1 MNHNNCNEKD
11 IIAEL
16 IDSYVPFLWL
26 YPPKTSGILNI
37 SSVTLWLCCHGEFP
51 GSFTQPLP
59 QPQSVTMETFFLSRI
74 SLILTVARETISG
87 IPISCPLQQTHLAY
101 FFSKYV
107 LVILHLP
114 RCVGLC
120 LSFRTKE
127 TICLRVLY
135 PITSWLIMKCE
146 QIQTQL
152 CLQFNSP
159 MMQGQDDSLI
169 FHHSVP
175 DLKYLI
181 MFGAISTCEIPHCK
195 P

>member
-1 MNHNNCNEKD
+1 M
-11 IIAEL
+11 IISTKNLRNLEYFQSHTLAL
-16 IDSYVPFLWL
+16 LPWRVSWL
-26 YPPKTSGILNI
+26 LD
-37 SSVTLWLCCHGEFP
+37 
-51 GSFTQPLP
+51 TQLLP

-87 IPISCPLQQTHLAY
+87 IPISCPLQTLSY
-101 FFSKYV
+101 FSNKYV
-107 LVILHLP
+107 LVILSLP

-135 PITSWLIMKCE
+135 PIMSWMIIKCE
-146 QIQTQL
+146 QIQTQP

-159 MMQGQDDSLI
+159 VMQGQDDSLI

-175 DLKYLI
+175 DLKYLL
-181 MFGAISTCEIPHCK
+181 MFGMISACEIPHCK